1 MFTHGSGNRACEYT
15 RTEYLTALVLKCHY
29 LRGNSAEI
37 TPGFDLP
44 AKHIIHTAGPVY
56 DHRDAQQ
63 SENLL
68 RNTYINSLKLAA
80 RYKCESVAFPLISS
94 GVYGYPTDEALR
106 VATSAIQE
114 FISDHEMDVFLV
126 VFDKEAFTISEKLL
140 GEVASYIDEHYVEMH
155 RYKIKAPQI
164 SEIMLESPT
173 VRYPT

>member
-1 MFTHGSGNRACEYT
+1 
-15 RTEYLTALVLKCHY
+15 
-29 LRGNSAEI
+29 
-37 TPGFDLP
+37 
-44 AKHIIHTAGPVY
+44 
-56 DHRDAQQ
+56 
-63 SENLL
+63 
-68 RNTYINSLKLAA
+68 
-80 RYKCESVAFPLISS
+80 
-94 GVYGYPTDEALR
+94 LR